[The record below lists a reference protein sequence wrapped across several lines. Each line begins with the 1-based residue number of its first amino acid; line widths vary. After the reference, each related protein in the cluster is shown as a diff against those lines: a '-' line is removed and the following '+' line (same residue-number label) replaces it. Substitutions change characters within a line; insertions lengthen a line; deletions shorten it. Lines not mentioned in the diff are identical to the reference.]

1 MVNARSTSV
10 QGLNLFISDYFHY
23 NYMKKYEYYGTKYC
37 ELKTKLVEMLYLQ
50 YLE

>member
-10 QGLNLFISDYFHY
+10 QGLNLLVIIFITIIW
-23 NYMKKYEYYGTKYC
+23 KQYEYYGTKYC